1 MKYLRHDFTEN
12 IYSLPTGLRESMI
25 LDELSK
31 LINLSHKG
39 TIDAIKISGVDIVDN
54 ASKEVVAK
62 VLCENWNNLK
72 LRNKIS
78 KMLILVN
85 ARTENDD
92 FVNFDGEIG
101 DSVREVMSKGK
112 KHLEKYKEKI
122 NDVSFALCSAL
133 KLKSSNKIVQNN
145 ITEYD
150 NFGSTYKPKA
160 GLKHTIK
167 ESDSN
172 GSWSYLAIVGV
183 LGLATLFYYKV

>member
-92 FVNFDGEIG
+92 FVNFDG
-101 DSVREVMSKGK
+101 K

-122 NDVSFALCSAL
+122 NDVSFALGSAL
-133 KLKSSNKIVQNN
+133 KLKSSTKIVQNN